1 MERTTTSEQ
10 IRTPSSS
17 RLGAGQPRAVRRWS
31 QFLAGLLGIL
41 LFAFGV
47 IPALQRLEP
56 VREVRDAT
64 RRAGVDAS
72 ALFYTE
78 SDVSSEA
85 EASIRN
91 AMRYP
96 VHRADHT
103 GDRSRRR

>member
-1 MERTTTSEQ
+1 MTSEKV
-10 IRTPSSS
+10 RVPSASG
-17 RLGAGQPRAVRRWS
+17 LGAGKPRAIRRWS
-31 QFLAGLLGIL
+31 RFVAGLLGLL

-47 IPALQRLEP
+47 IPALERLEP

-64 RRAGVDAS
+64 RRADVDAS

-91 AMRYP
+91 TIRYP
-96 VHRADHT
+96 VDRADHT
-103 GDRSRRR
+103 GDRASPR